1 MKMTDQLANARAF
14 SRPTSKAREK
24 RPGDEVASALFLCYN
39 QCYSF
44 CFNLAY
50 FLVDSNSL
58 PSSLEENKHKMM
70 HVFGSSSTHGVCL
83 LRLHYPLKDPFH

>member
-1 MKMTDQLANARAF
+1 MKMTDRLANARAF

-24 RPGDEVASALFLCYN
+24 CPGEEVASASFLCYN
-39 QCYSF
+39 QGYSF
-44 CFNLAY
+44 YFNLAY

>member
-1 MKMTDQLANARAF
+1 MTDWLADARAF

-24 RPGDEVASALFLCYN
+24 HPGDEVASASFLCYN

-50 FLVDSNSL
+50 FLVDGNSL

-70 HVFGSSSTHGVCL
+70 HVFGSSSTHGLHL
-83 LRLHYPLKDPFH
+83 LSLNYPLKDPLH